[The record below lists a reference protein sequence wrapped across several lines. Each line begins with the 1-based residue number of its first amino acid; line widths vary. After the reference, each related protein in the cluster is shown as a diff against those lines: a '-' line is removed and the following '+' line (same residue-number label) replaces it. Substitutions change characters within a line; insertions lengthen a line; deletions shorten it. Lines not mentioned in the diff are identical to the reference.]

1 MQKIDLTEKHAL
13 SVTRLGL
20 IANLLMA
27 IAKGFV
33 GIISHSS
40 ALIADAGHSF
50 SDLLS
55 DMVTLW
61 AVRMA
66 GIPKDENHPYGH
78 GKFETVGSF
87 FVALMLVFTGIG
99 VAWHVLNKM
108 NSPEVPGTSALWMA
122 AIAIAVKEALFHLT
136 RMVSRRSGSR
146 VLLANAW
153 HHRSDAISSVA
164 ALVGIA
170 GANWGIPMM
179 DPIAGVLVAGLIVKA
194 GIDIGYE
201 SLRELTDEIPEEE
214 VIIEL
219 EKILADVEGVDH
231 YHEMRARRMGPHL
244 LVDLHIEVD
253 SMMSISAAHQVAER
267 VRLRILD
274 KIPAVNEVLVHVDA
288 EDDFIEEEG
297 GESSRDI
304 LLMRPQREIEADVK
318 NVINEI
324 PEITGIT
331 HIYCHYLNQN
341 LSVQVNIMLDTE
353 MRIIEAQ
360 KIASTA
366 RMKIEQIKDI
376 DDADLHLELDDAL
389 EVRKKQV

>member
-1 MQKIDLTEKHAL
+1 MQKLDFTEKHAL
-13 SVTRLGL
+13 SVTWLGL
-20 IANLLMA
+20 FANLLLA
-27 IAKGFV
+27 IAKGFI
-33 GIISHSS
+33 GTIANSS

-55 DMVTLW
+55 DIVTLW

-87 FVALMLVFTGIG
+87 VVALMLVFTGIG

-108 NSPEVPGTSALWMA
+108 VSPEVPGAPALWMA
-122 AIAIAVKEALFHLT
+122 LIAIVVKEALFHLT

-146 VLLANAW
+146 ILLANAW

-170 GANWGIPMM
+170 GAHWGIPMM

-214 VIIEL
+214 VISEL
-219 EKILADVEGVDH
+219 NKILTDLDGVDN
-231 YHEMRARRMGPHL
+231 YHEMRARRMGPNL
-244 LVDLHIEVD
+244 LVDMHIEVD

-267 VRLRILD
+267 VRLRILEN
-274 KIPAVNEVLVHVDA
+274 IPAVNEVLVHVDA
-288 EDDFIEEEG
+288 EDDFEDEEG
-297 GESSRDI
+297 EEPSKEI
-304 LLMRPQREIEADVK
+304 ILMRPQSEIENELK
-318 NVINEI
+318 NILNQI
-324 PEITGIT
+324 PEILGIT
-331 HIYCHYLNQN
+331 HIYCHYLNQQ
-341 LSVQVNIMLDTE
+341 LSVQVNIMLDSE
-353 MRIIEAQ
+353 MRIVDAQ
-360 KIASTA
+360 KIASKA
-366 RMKIEQIKDI
+366 RLKIEEIKDI
-376 DDADLHLELDDAL
+376 KDADIHLELDDNP
-389 EVRKKQV
+389 EVLYK

>member
-13 SVTRLGL
+13 SVTWLGL

-50 SDLLS
+50 SDLIS

-108 NSPEVPGTSALWMA
+108 NSPEVPETPALWMA
-122 AIAIAVKEALFHLT
+122 AIAIVVKEALFHLT
-136 RMVSRRSGSR
+136 RMVGRRSGSR
-146 VLLANAW
+146 ILLANAW

-219 EKILADVEGVDH
+219 EKILADVKGVDH

-288 EDDFIEEEG
+288 EDDFIEEEE
-297 GESSRDI
+297 GEFSREI
-304 LLMRPQREIEADVK
+304 VLMRPQREIEADVK
-318 NVINEI
+318 KVINEI
-324 PEITGIT
+324 PEITGVT

-376 DDADLHLELDDAL
+376 DYADLHLELDDSP
-389 EVRKKQV
+389 EMGHK

>member
-13 SVTRLGL
+13 SVTWLGL

-78 GKFETVGSF
+78 GKFETVGTF
-87 FVALMLVFTGIG
+87 VVALMLVFTGIG

-108 NSPEVPGTSALWMA
+108 NSPGVPGTPAIWMA
-122 AIAIAVKEALFHLT
+122 AIALAVKEALFHLT

-146 VLLANAW
+146 ILLANAW

-179 DPIAGVLVAGLIVKA
+179 DPIAGVLVAGLIVKT

-214 VIIEL
+214 VISEL
-219 EKILADVEGVDH
+219 KKILADVEGVDH

-288 EDDFIEEEG
+288 DDDFIEVE
-297 GESSRDI
+297 
-304 LLMRPQREIEADVK
+304 
-318 NVINEI
+318 
-324 PEITGIT
+324 
-331 HIYCHYLNQN
+331 
-341 LSVQVNIMLDTE
+341 
-353 MRIIEAQ
+353 
-360 KIASTA
+360 
-366 RMKIEQIKDI
+366 
-376 DDADLHLELDDAL
+376 
-389 EVRKKQV
+389 